1 MLIRAGD
8 EAETCRDETALP
20 QVPWGSG
27 QGLNQIT
34 MATVATSYCNLP
46 EAKPHSATDP
56 QSTCKAGTVHTLVAD
71 EETEI
76 EEEGVSQLLGHPAPT
91 PGPRCCSGGWPWSS
105 DPNLGLISI
114 ALTLRPGRSWR
125 LPFFT
130 PLAPPPSPL
139 KASGCS
145 RKSVRES
152 DE

>member
-1 MLIRAGD
+1 M
-8 EAETCRDETALP
+8 LP

-27 QGLNQIT
+27 QGLQPDNNGDSSLLLQP
-34 MATVATSYCNLP
+34 S

-76 EEEGVSQLLGHPAPT
+76 EGEEGVSQLLGHPGADSR
-91 PGPRCCSGGWPWSS
+91 PRTLLWGLALVPQT
-105 DPNLGLISI
+105 PNLGLISI
-114 ALTLRPGRSWR
+114 ALTLRPGRS
-125 LPFFT
+125 LEAALLY